1 MLHKYL
7 RAVGFS
13 KAKNRKELQDIIALS
28 VRDAS
33 EKAYTTLDDDVLY
46 AEYHCQVA
54 DRIGI
59 CVRGE
64 YDENNKFLY
73 DYCFPFLD
81 GKGVSTYE
89 DVSVDRQLD
98 KLSFAGVVDDYKIG
112 ISIIFFLEKMITY
125 LKYLNT
131 GRLPLQGTSLTLSG
145 LSDQGTVLLPISKN
159 EDEVRRSLDY
169 NLRKARMIREAVNG
183 NEKAIE
189 SLTISDMDTINSVH
203 RMAKEEDIYSLV
215 DTYFMPYGVE
225 CDLYSIL
232 GEITSYELVTNRYTG
247 EEVYIMTLNVNDLIF
262 DVCANK
268 ADVIGQ
274 VEVGRRYKGIIW
286 LQGSI
291 NFPE

>member
-13 KAKNRKELQDIIALS
+13 KARTRQDLNNIINVA

-33 EKAYTTLDDDVLY
+33 EKSYTTIDDDILY
-46 AEYHCQVA
+46 SEYHCEVA
-54 DRIGI
+54 SHIGV

-64 YDENNKFLY
+64 YDDNNKFIF
-73 DYCFPFLD
+73 DYYFPYLD

-89 DVSVDRQLD
+89 DVSIEKQIE

-112 ISIIFFLEKMITY
+112 ISLIFFLSKIITY
-125 LKYLNT
+125 MKYLNT
-131 GRLPLQGTSLTLSG
+131 DRLPLRGTSLTLSG
-145 LSDQGTVLLPISKN
+145 LSDQGTILLPISKN
-159 EDEVRRSLDY
+159 AEEVRRTHDY
-169 NLRKARMIREAVNG
+169 NMRKSRMLREAVSG
-183 NEKAIE
+183 NEQAIE

-203 RMAKEEDIYSLV
+203 VRAKQEDIYSLV

-232 GEITSYELVTNRYTG
+232 GEITEASLVQNKYTG
-247 EEVYIMTLNVNDLIF
+247 EEIYILTLNVNDLIF
-262 DVCANK
+262 DVCVNK
-268 ADVIGQ
+268 MDVIG
-274 VEVGRRYKGIIW
+274 EPEAGRRFKGTIW
-286 LQGSI
+286 LQGCI

>member
-13 KAKNRKELQDIIALS
+13 KIKTRRDLQQIIGLGVKNAT
-28 VRDAS
+28 
-33 EKAYTTLDDDVLY
+33 EKAYTTLDDDILY

-64 YDENNKFLY
+64 YDDNNKFIY
-73 DYCFPFLD
+73 DYYFPYLD

-89 DVSVDRQLD
+89 DVSVERQLD

-112 ISIIFFLEKMITY
+112 ISLIFFLEKMITY

-159 EDEVRRSLDY
+159 EEEKRRSLDY

-203 RMAKEEDIYSLV
+203 RMAKQEDIYSLV

-262 DVCANK
+262 DVCVNK
-268 ADVIGQ
+268 DDVIGQ
-274 VEVGRRYKGIIW
+274 VEAGRRYKGIIW

>member
-89 DVSVDRQLD
+89 DVSVERQLD

>member
-1 MLHKYL
+1 MLHRYL

-13 KAKNRKELQDIIALS
+13 KAKTRKDLQEIISLS
-28 VRDAS
+28 VKDAS
-33 EKAYTTLDDDVLY
+33 EKAYTTLDDDTLY
-46 AEYHCQVA
+46 SEYHCQVA

-73 DYCFPFLD
+73 DYCFPYLD

-89 DVSVDRQLD
+89 DVSVERQLD

-131 GRLPLQGTSLTLSG
+131 NRLPLQGTSLTLSG

-159 EDEVRRSLDY
+159 EEEVRRSLNY

-189 SLTISDMDTINSVH
+189 SLTISDMDTINSVN
-203 RMAKEEDIYSLV
+203 RMAREEDIYSLV

-232 GEITSYELVTNRYTG
+232 GEITSYELVRNRYTG
-247 EEVYIMTLNVNDLIF
+247 EEVYIMTLSVNDLVF
-262 DVCANK
+262 DVCVNK
-268 ADVIGQ
+268 EDVIGQ